1 MGLSASFGMEG
12 GAPAAAPASS
22 GRYPVIPLSRLS
34 RPWRPRDGFNK
45 TQLTA
50 KWDAHRE

>member
-1 MGLSASFGMEG
+1 MGFSASFGMER
-12 GAPAAAPASS
+12 GAPAAVPASS
-22 GRYPVIPLSRLS
+22 DRYPVIPLSRLS
-34 RPWRPRDGFNK
+34 RPWRLRDGSNK